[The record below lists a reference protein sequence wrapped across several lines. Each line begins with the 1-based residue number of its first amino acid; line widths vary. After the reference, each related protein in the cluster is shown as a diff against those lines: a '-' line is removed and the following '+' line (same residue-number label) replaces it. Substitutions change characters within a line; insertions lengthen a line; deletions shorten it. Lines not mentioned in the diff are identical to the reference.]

1 LGEVKAL
8 AFWGCTNIY
17 NVPWQ
22 GKTQVAYQGYQIGE
36 KSSNLY
42 KKKNFLC
49 WKQLACICLLRM
61 TGLLWKNKATYEVSL
76 KVS

>member
-8 AFWGCTNIY
+8 AFWGCTGG
-17 NVPWQ
+17 Q